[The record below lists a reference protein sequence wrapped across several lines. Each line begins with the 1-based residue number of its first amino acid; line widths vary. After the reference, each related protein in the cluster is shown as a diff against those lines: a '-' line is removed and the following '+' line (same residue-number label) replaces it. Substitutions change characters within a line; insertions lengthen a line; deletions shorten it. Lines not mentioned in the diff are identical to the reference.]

1 MRRYGVQQGF
11 GERNERMRSTATRN
25 LWVLAMLPAL
35 IVCAACGQSGGN
47 SSATSAA
54 GSGQAIPD
62 GPIKL
67 GLSTPLSGPLA
78 LYGKVI
84 EQTDQ
89 AAVNYVNSALGGID
103 GHKIQLITVD
113 DQNNATTAVQVAEQL
128 VSDHVAGVIGDGID
142 PLDLQEAPVFDK
154 AHIPAVTFNAVSPAS
169 SYPYIFSDSADNSL
183 VAGVAAKLIKTQNLS
198 PIAFI
203 SDGAPSAADQIS
215 DIIKELGTAS
225 PQIKVVGNETVPATS
240 LDITATLSKM
250 RSAGAKVVFFY
261 FSSQV
266 EGPFF
271 KGLQTLGWSPKLIAT
286 DAVYYIGFNT
296 IGNLGQGGYTIC
308 ATGAN
313 TSLSSGLVGLIQQ
326 DMKISP
332 GPQQVLEA
340 RENLANILA
349 LKYGIEKAKT
359 LSGPSVRTAIE
370 TMTNQSLGAGDW
382 KYTYTSTQHN
392 GYLSF
397 NVCRLMPLGRFM
409 SDVAMPDAIWGGT
422 GAQP

>member
-1 MRRYGVQQGF
+1 MK
-11 GERNERMRSTATRN
+11 STATRN

-47 SSATSAA
+47 SSGTSTA
-54 GSGQAIPD
+54 GSGPAIPD

-84 EQTDQ
+84 EQTDE

-154 AHIPAVTFNAVSPAS
+154 AHIPVVTFNAVSSAS
-169 SYPYIFSDSADNSL
+169 SYPYIFSDSADDSL
-183 VAGVAAKLIKTQNLS
+183 IANVAAKLIKTQNLS

-203 SDGAPSAADQIS
+203 SDGSPLEVTQIS
-215 DIIKELGTAS
+215 DIIKDLGTAS
-225 PQIKVVGNETVPATS
+225 PQTKVVGNETVPTTS
-240 LDITATLSKM
+240 LDITPTLSKM
-250 RSAGAKVVFFY
+250 RSAGAKVIFLDFT
-261 FSSQV
+261 SQV

-271 KGLQTLGWSPKLIAT
+271 KGLQTLGWSPKLVAT

-313 TSLSSGLVGLIQQ
+313 TSLSSGVVSLIQQ
-326 DMKISP
+326 DTKISP
-332 GPQQVLEA
+332 GPEQVLEA
-340 RENLANILA
+340 RENLANILV

-359 LSGPSVRTAIE
+359 LSGPAVKAAIE
-370 TMTNQSLGAGDW
+370 TMTNQSLGADDW
-382 KYTYTSTQHN
+382 KYTYTSAQHN
-392 GYLSF
+392 GYLSY
-397 NVCRLMPLGRFM
+397 NVCQLMPLGRFS
-409 SDVAMPDAIWGGT
+409 SDVALPDSTWGGVG
-422 GAQP
+422 GA